1 MIFVLRAK
9 LIKYLFLVNFVMKNQ
24 INGILIFNEIFV
36 LHIVHIVNK

>member
-9 LIKYLFLVNFVMKNQ
+9 LIKILIFYEFCDENQ
-24 INGILIFNEIFV
+24 INGILIFHEMFV